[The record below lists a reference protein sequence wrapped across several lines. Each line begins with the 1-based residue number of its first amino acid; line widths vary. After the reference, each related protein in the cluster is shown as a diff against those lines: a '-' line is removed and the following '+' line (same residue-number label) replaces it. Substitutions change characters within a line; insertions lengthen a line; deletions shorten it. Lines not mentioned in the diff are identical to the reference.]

1 MRMLVTGEAGML
13 GSRAARAARDRHKVT
28 GTYLGKAPGMD
39 GVEEVRM
46 DITDREDV
54 FEVVRKAEPDY
65 ILHTAA
71 MTDVDACEREQDKA
85 MLVNG
90 MGTENLAMAAREMGA
105 GIIYVST
112 DYVFD
117 GERKEG
123 AYAEYEAVN
132 PLSAYGRSKL
142 RGEVGVRVCKN
153 WAVARVSVLYGWNSP
168 SQHANFVTWA
178 IGKLM
183 KGEKISLLT
192 DQFTSPTLLE
202 NCADALVRMAE
213 ARADGVY
220 NACGRSCVSRH
231 AFGMQI
237 AETFGLDGKLISEST
252 SDGMKWLAKRPAR
265 ACLSVRKI
273 EEEIGAKMM
282 TTEEGLRFMKERL
295 ERGNAEGW
303 SL

>member
-1 MRMLVTGEAGML
+1 MLVTGEAGML
-13 GSRAARAARDRHKVT
+13 GSRVARAARDRHDVI
-28 GTYLGKAPGMD
+28 GTYLGEAPGME
-39 GVEEVRM
+39 GVEEVWM
-46 DITDREDV
+46 DISDRENA
-54 FEVVRKAEPDY
+54 FEVVRKAEPDF
-65 ILHTAA
+65 IIHTAA
-71 MTDVDACEREQDKA
+71 MTDVDACEREPERA

-90 MGTENLAMAAREMGA
+90 IGTENLAMAATEMGA

-117 GERKEG
+117 GERKDG

-142 RGEVGVRVCKN
+142 RGEVGVRVCKD

-178 IGKLM
+178 IDKLR
-183 KGEKISLLT
+183 KGERISLLT

-213 ARADGVY
+213 ARAGGIY

-231 AFGMQI
+231 KFGMQI
-237 AETFGLDGKLISEST
+237 AETFGLDGELLSEST

-273 EEEIGAKMM
+273 EEELGAKMM

>member
-1 MRMLVTGEAGML
+1 ML
-13 GSRAARAARDRHKVT
+13 GSRVARAARDRHKVT
-28 GTYLGKAPGMD
+28 GTYLGEAPGME
-39 GVEEVRM
+39 GVEEARL
-46 DITDREDV
+46 DIADRKAV
-54 FEVVRKAEPDY
+54 FEAVGKAEPDY
-65 ILHTAA
+65 IIHTAA
-71 MTDVDACEREQDKA
+71 MTDVDGCEREPGKA

-90 MGTENLAMAAREMGA
+90 MGTENLAMAAKEGGA

-132 PLSAYGRSKL
+132 PLSAYARSKL
-142 RGEVGVRVCKN
+142 RGEVGVRVCDD

-178 IGKLM
+178 IDKLR

-192 DQFTSPTLLE
+192 DQFTSPTLIE
-202 NCADALVRMAE
+202 NCAGALVRMAE
-213 ARADGVY
+213 ARAGGIFH
-220 NACGRSCVSRH
+220 ACGKSCVSRH
-231 AFGMQI
+231 GFGMQV
-237 AETFGLDGKLISEST
+237 AEEFGLEKGLISEGT
-252 SDGMKWLAKRPAR
+252 GDRIKWLAKRPAR

-273 EEEIGAKMM
+273 EEELGIKMM
-282 TTEEGLRFMKERL
+282 TTEEGLKFMKGQL
-295 ERGNAEGW
+295 ESGNAEGW